1 MDLDHFNDIIYASG
15 NLQTSRD
22 EERER
27 TLLWHFVFCSPFF
40 SVFSFFF
47 FFVIVSTHVLQKSKT
62 PRKEKN
68 RETFTIFFSVPHLYI
83 RVLDP

>member
-47 FFVIVSTHVLQKSKT
+47 FLLLYLLTFYKKARHLGKKKIEKHLQFFFLFLIS
-62 PRKEKN
+62 
-68 RETFTIFFSVPHLYI
+68 IFAF
-83 RVLDP
+83 